1 MSIQTNFKYNT
12 QRESTEIMSVQLG
25 ELSQNEHLCIISAQ
39 TKKQTII
46 STLETPLYPLLVT
59 VS

>member
-25 ELSQNEHLCIISAQ
+25 ELSQNEYLCIISAQ
-39 TKKQTII
+39 IKKQTII

-59 VS
+59 AS